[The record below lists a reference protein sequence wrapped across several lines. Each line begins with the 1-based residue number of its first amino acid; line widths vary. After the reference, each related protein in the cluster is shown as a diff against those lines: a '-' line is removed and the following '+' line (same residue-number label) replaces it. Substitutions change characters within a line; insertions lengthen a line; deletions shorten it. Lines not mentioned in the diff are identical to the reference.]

1 MHTKKIVN
9 AVFFYLMIMVISFV
23 AIVPVYILFKVSVSS
38 PGEVLTQHPS
48 FFIKKFTPTH
58 WQRVFMSGN
67 IWAPLTKSFVV
78 ATVTSIAALIIV
90 VPAAYVV
97 SRLNRTVKYTF
108 ILILFFTRMFPT
120 VGIALPISQ
129 TFLNW
134 GLLDTYAGLVMAN
147 LITQIPFMMW
157 ILISTFESIPLDLEE
172 AASIDGCTRIMT
184 LIRIILP
191 VALQG
196 IAVSIMY
203 VWLNVWNEFT
213 YAKYLSLST
222 RNLPLQI
229 YYYIERGGF
238 FEQAAYAS
246 ILAIPVI
253 IVTFLLQRYLKSGYL
268 SGAVKG

>member
-1 MHTKKIVN
+1 MRTKKIAN
-9 AVFFYLMIMVISFV
+9 GIFFYILVSLISFA

-38 PGEVLTQHPS
+38 PAEVLTQHPS
-48 FFIKKFTPTH
+48 FFIKKFTPSH
-58 WQRVFMSGN
+58 WLRIFASGN
-67 IWAPLTKSFVV
+67 IWPPLTKSFVV
-78 ATVTSIAALIIV
+78 ATLTALIALVIV

-97 SRLNRTVKYTF
+97 SRLNRVVKYTF

-120 VGIALPISQ
+120 VGIALPISRI
-129 TFLNW
+129 FLSW
-134 GLLDTYAGLVMAN
+134 GLLDTYAGLIIAN
-147 LITQIPFMMW
+147 LITQIPFMVW
-157 ILISTFESIPLDLEE
+157 ILISAFETIPVDLEE

-184 LIRIILP
+184 LIRIVLP
-191 VALQG
+191 LALQG
-196 IAVSIMY
+196 IAVSVMY

-229 YYYIERGGF
+229 YYYVERGGF

-253 IVTFLLQRYLKSGYL
+253 IITFLLQRYLKSGYL
-268 SGAVKG
+268 SGSIKG